1 MGIGSCWN
9 ISSSPYEKLGKISQ
23 SNKVKPV
30 RRAWYF
36 KRSNV
41 NKKLWRFLDKLTLLN
56 EIKHLDYISYPRLME
71 GQCWMCISLIRI
83 CYQLLALSHTFWA
96 SWFWLLLLCWI
107 YDLTSTNNTAAS
119 LLILT
124 WWSCPSA
131 RFLKPKLKTSG
142 SRCLS
147 SLYLICKLPKEE
159 KNDILTKI
167 EFYKN

>member
-1 MGIGSCWN
+1 MGIGSRWN

-71 GQCWMCISLIRI
+71 GQCRMCISFIRI
-83 CYQLLALSHTFWA
+83 CYQILALGHTFWA
-96 SWFWLLLLCWI
+96 SWFRLLLL
-107 YDLTSTNNTAAS
+107 
-119 LLILT
+119 LLNLR
-124 WWSCPSA
+124 A
-131 RFLKPKLKTSG
+131 Y
-142 SRCLS
+142 
-147 SLYLICKLPKEE
+147 LYKQHCCFSVNPHVVKLPISQVFK
-159 KNDILTKI
+159 TKI
-167 EFYKN
+167 KNIRFSVSV